1 MAASGR
7 PNTVTFTPPTAGIVK
22 VTASFSA
29 GASGSDW
36 GAAAQAK
43 VFLEQSGTTTYDGA
57 TPLGGGRL
65 PYSLVGT
72 FVVTGGSVVVCGL
85 YGAVTGASSE
95 TFYDMTVVAEF
106 NPT

>member
-1 MAASGR
+1 M
-7 PNTVTFTPPTAGIVK
+7 VK

-36 GAAAQAK
+36 GAAAQAM
-43 VFLEQSGTTTYDGA
+43 VFLEQGGTTTYDGA
-57 TPLGGGRL
+57 TPLGAGRL

-72 FVVTGGSVVVCGL
+72 FAVSAGSPVICGL
-85 YGAVTGASSE
+85 YGAVTGAS
-95 TFYDMTVVAEF
+95 TATCYDITVVAEF